1 MAKDKFAAHR
11 VLERV
16 GYGVGVRLQLTAS
29 QIADRRHALDVDDE
43 KAGIVTVTEPIE
55 FRAGE
60 EIGIAHTLTRHEE
73 AALEPVDKVSRKA
86 KTSVPVSQ
94 PAPTADVETGTDQGA
109 GDDTDDTDENGD
121 DDGGADT
128 TEAGGDDAGGN

>member
-16 GYGVGVRLQLTAS
+16 GYGVGVRLQLAAS

-55 FRAGE
+55 FRTGE

-73 AALEPVDKVSRKA
+73 TALEPVDKATRKP
-86 KTSVPVSQ
+86 KTSVPVAKPE
-94 PAPTADVETGTDQGA
+94 PAGAEETDV
-109 GDDTDDTDENGD
+109 DE
-121 DDGGADT
+121 GADGETT
-128 TEAGGDDAGGN
+128 TEADGDDVGGE